1 MAIPF
6 SLINSIPLKLPTED
20 PHVLGTNVTEMFG
33 ALTKAKDEGRMDS
46 KCQVPAPWASSQHH
60 AAGGKNTWQRVDKLR
75 YLSPVKSYTYLSYAQ
90 RRDQEKIHMTNWP
103 HSHKANTPLLRCA
116 SGAAKRNLETRD
128 NAQVSQDA
136 NVTQR
141 QNPSGK

>member
-1 MAIPF
+1 MAVPF

-33 ALTKAKDEGRMDS
+33 ALTKAEDEGRMDP

-60 AAGGKNTWQRVDKLR
+60 AAGGKNTWQRVDKLQ

-90 RRDQEKIHMTNWP
+90 RRDREKIHMTNWP
-103 HSHKANTPLLRCA
+103 HSHKANTPLLRCT
-116 SGAAKRNLETRD
+116 SEIRD